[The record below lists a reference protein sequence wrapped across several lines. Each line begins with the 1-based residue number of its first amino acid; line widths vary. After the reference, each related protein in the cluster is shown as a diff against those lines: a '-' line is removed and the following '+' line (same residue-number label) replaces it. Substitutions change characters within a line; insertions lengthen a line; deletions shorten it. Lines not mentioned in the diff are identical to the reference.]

1 MSPESIGS
9 IAYLVLL
16 GAALVMWFIAQNR
29 QSKSKVFQQAMV
41 WGLIFIGIVAAYG
54 LWGDIRHDVLPRQSY
69 VAESAEVSVPRAP
82 DGHYYL
88 TLAVNDTP
96 VRFVVDTGATEI
108 VLTQKDAQ
116 RIGLDPEALAY
127 LGAANTANGRVRTAR
142 VALEDVVLEGFT
154 DSNIPAYVNEG
165 TMKESLLGMRYLSR
179 FGTIEIS
186 DNTLILK
193 R

>member
-69 VAESAEVSVPRAP
+69 AANDATVSVPRAP

-88 TLAVNDTP
+88 TLTVNDTP

-108 VLTQKDAQ
+108 VLTQRDAE
-116 RIGLDPEALAY
+116 RIGLDPDTLAY

-142 VALEDVVLEGFT
+142 VALDDVVLEGFE

-179 FGTIEIS
+179 FGSLQIS
-186 DNTLILK
+186 NNTLILK